1 MRPSDDLLRG
11 VLRHMPAS
19 QAMKKLRDEGYEIGP
34 WRCNQMRKY
43 MLEEGEAE
51 AVHEAL
57 RQNPWAGE
65 DASKIDLA
73 AAKRATQKLEDRICD
88 LYARKAKA
96 LGCSLETAALV
107 LNYSPAQ
114 IEKMAA

>member
-1 MRPSDDLLRG
+1 MRPSDDLLRT
-11 VLRHMPAS
+11 VLRTSSAD
-19 QAMKKLRDEGYEIGP
+19 QAMKKLQADGYEIGP
-34 WRCNQMRKY
+34 WRCNQMRRY
-43 MLEEGEAE
+43 MLEEGEAAPVNE
-51 AVHEAL
+51 AF

-65 DASKIDLA
+65 DTGKIDLA
-73 AAKRATQKLEDRICD
+73 GARRATQKLEDRICE
-88 LYARKAKA
+88 LYARKAKS